1 MSQQQPPPP
10 QPETIIIECSGANSI
25 RQTDQ
30 NDEWE
35 VSIPPTIIEKGDEIS
50 VNQSFLEA
58 RGTSTE
64 ILEFSSSGLNQNNSQ
79 KIYFEYYAN
88 DCGTND
94 MNKGRDWNNFQ
105 FPIATGLHESG
116 KTYKP
121 NQAFRYDRLLD
132 NSTIFANG
140 NGFQRTVR
148 GVQYE
153 SIKPTAADPRV
164 ANAYAI
170 DFREDYNV
178 AGVFNSFNAIKEVT
192 AVNPTS
198 YIGETF
204 EIAIAPTPRSG
215 VRTDQQNPNRKD
227 LTLEQMSMTVSDWC
241 INLDAMPYFEMQQNI
256 TTGNVD
262 IMIPHTEANT
272 NYLASIPRGTC
283 IWIDYAPKRRQM
295 SFYTGANKETDAE
308 FSAGGGAAVPGSALG
323 ANGGYRN
330 YNEISNRTQFIK
342 GHFVVYDNNVEG
354 TFFDNAST
362 PSGGGNTDPRGNV
375 NTDYGFAGKKCIGIR
390 FRGGYDSTEHPGI
403 NNRVPFVGF
412 AHHWTQTRGG
422 ITYSILNPNTTLGK
436 TDLNTATVSEAI
448 AINLFIRKSPFYVG
462 SADGQL
468 FDEFNI
474 ELGTFP
480 AAAPGNALEFNKG
493 EYDLTR
499 DASFGFL
506 FPKDPAHPT
515 TVTPYFVGCA
525 KKINTDITQPF
536 QKTDASNPSQ
546 DQQFAVLSGDNL
558 NQSPI
563 SLVDYSTWNAT
574 TPYAPHGFNN
584 EYTLQEPLLGGS
596 TTLTMNFIAP
606 ATFGEKL
613 IMPEANIVVI
623 ARGTEYEEYIALDR
637 LDDQSMNGTGNASI
651 FLSTDPTFPK
661 PYVNNPDRM
670 RFVISQRNLTQNRRL
685 FIGATSFD
693 VPEFSRQYPASWIT
707 KKAAPTPP
715 ATSPVEQ
722 PFDVYE
728 HPPGTT
734 MEWWDFREG
743 LTQSICINHEN
754 YHKALPEG
762 LPILKDT
769 GYWGVNEPSLNDDFP
784 ATYTDGGFYTALL
797 NQNYSTGF
805 SYFLYYNR
813 FAANGGLDSINTL
826 ADSVYRADMVNSE
839 SGQFGINRGGVP
851 MLMLT
856 EAIDQTSHQTT
867 TSLSAEGIEVPES
880 PTLTQQVRASS
891 TSTYALTGT
900 KQFYALFNP
909 HEYVWN
915 MRFTEKWESGMLNV
929 NPDMNASETTSLPA
943 PGTVQFTH
951 TTHSRNFYVFS
962 PDSFDMINFSDKTL
976 KHVTKQGINSYCGYI
991 PYINSVEVETPKDY
1005 MTPDDLSN
1013 FWTEQL
1019 HKAKDIVCLLDGT
1032 TLKGSAARGLIQN
1045 ECLSAIYGSWGK
1057 NNQPTP
1063 NGLARDG
1070 VTFPFTNGYALGS
1083 VIFIDGHKQPND
1095 WNYTGTNKD
1104 FPTTMADINFP
1115 IYPRSPE
1122 SLIHL
1127 WGQNEPFQLP
1137 EYTQQFQTVWDNA
1150 GVIQTSATLRPIV
1163 KYFYGSYPV
1172 APSGI
1177 CDNTATS
1184 YVLPADGEGF
1194 TNVLPTSANY
1204 NPKLKAN
1211 LNYVSTAPIVP
1222 GTADKGNKSVQAYS
1236 LVPEVDPYL
1245 PPAGTATGDLYGL
1258 WCAPGDLDQ
1267 PFSGADNPDGGQRED
1282 PIYRETSVYPLEYY
1296 KDAARFRYLQFSQYV
1311 GSDNFTLT
1319 FNTEVSA
1326 FEYQFLHQPFATT
1339 FSLDGGVESGG
1350 DNAVR
1355 VFDNIPD
1362 ELDNW
1367 EKYSGLNVRNW
1378 ATPLLERGEFNF
1390 NDIQNT
1396 PAFISQLYPG
1406 GINPETD
1413 MDSTGDAFMSKL
1425 GYTEAQYDP
1434 RIGSLVKG
1442 TIGIGADASRPQSYA
1457 YVPNGTTGADI
1468 DVADAIINTSFA
1480 AEDNPDAE
1488 AHGGVG
1494 QLMFYPSSIDDN
1506 KNQLSTSGVRYD
1518 YSFTQFGQR
1527 GGLKTNSHNK
1537 AMGFPNLV
1545 GTPAVKDTQT
1555 FPRTLNPDGEQRS
1568 GYTIEIGSSPIRA
1581 KNLPI
1586 KLTDG
1591 YYFILCPTLI
1601 DDPQFYIS
1609 ANNGS
1614 VIPAIAI
1621 VSKTYV
1627 SGDFYTTFQSPI
1639 TFYAKKQK
1647 VITSIKIQIRNS
1659 SMGVPSNLGANSS
1672 VIFSIRRF
1680 APTVY
1685 STPLSTSQSQTL
1697 AYKQIEQEQK
1707 AMPKS
1712 HTSVLQDFLALGNA
1726 ALVPDPEG
1734 ADYLGG
1740 LVARINQQ
1748 DIPNMTPEARRNFY
1762 ATEAGQTLFR
1772 EVQDTLGVQQTI
1784 QDQDDQP
1791 TGLQTIIL
1799 QRQQE
1804 ALAEAQQARE
1814 ERSSRNVVAQA
1825 NAERDPTAIVQPS
1838 PRTIRRRTSASMLA
1852 IQEAQE
1858 GEQPANPGRTRQL
1871 PPLPEG
1877 VEQEFSGLPV
1887 FLASGQQGL
1896 DMARVLQEGG
1906 FMQGKG
1912 GLGIAASTA
1921 RIAADAEIGKGK
1933 ADFSDSGLAQS
1944 TVPPSYKSRPPLYG
1958 MTGGGGSADGSDVT
1972 ESSGVSVPE
1981 YTSEADSGA
1990 GSTGGAAS
1998 GSGGSGSQGNQVTS
2012 GSGSEIASQ
2021 GSDIASQG
2029 SEDPEV

>member
-1 MSQQQPPPP
+1 MSQLQPPPP

-25 RQTDQ
+25 RQTDE

-94 MNKGRDWNNFQ
+94 MNKGRDWNNFK
-105 FPIATGLHESG
+105 FPIAGGNGLHESG

-140 NGFQRTVR
+140 NGFRRTVR

-164 ANAYAI
+164 ANSSAI

-178 AGVFNSFNAIKEVT
+178 AGIFNSFNAVKEVT
-192 AVNPTS
+192 AVNPTP

-204 EIAIAPTPRSG
+204 ERVVPPAPRTG

-227 LTLEQMSMTVSDWC
+227 LTLEQMALSVSDLC
-241 INLDAMPYFEMQQNI
+241 INLDAMDYFEMQQNI
-256 TTGNVD
+256 ASGNVD

-272 NYLASIPRGTC
+272 NYLAAIPRGTC
-283 IWIDYAPKRRQM
+283 VWIDYAPKRRQM
-295 SFYTGANKETDAE
+295 SFYTGADKETDTD
-308 FSAGGGAAVPGSALG
+308 FLNGGGTPVAGSPLG
-323 ANGGYRN
+323 LNGGYRN
-330 YNEISNRTQFIK
+330 YNELSNRTGFIK

-362 PSGGGNTDPRGNV
+362 PSVGSNTDPRGNV
-375 NTDYGFAGKKCIGIR
+375 NTDYGFAGQKCIGIR
-390 FRGGYDSTEHPGI
+390 FLGGRDGTEHPGI
-403 NNRVPFVGF
+403 NNRTPFVGF

-422 ITYSILNPNTTLGK
+422 DTYSILNPNTTLGK
-436 TDLNTATVSEAI
+436 TDLNTATVNDAI

-462 SADGQL
+462 SADGEL
-468 FDEFNI
+468 FDAFNP

-480 AAAPGNALEFNKG
+480 AAAPGTLLEFNKG

-499 DASFGFL
+499 DAAFGFL

-515 TVTPYFVGCA
+515 TVVPYFVGCA
-525 KKINTDITQPF
+525 KKINTDVNQPY

-546 DQQFAVLSGDNL
+546 DLQFAVLSGDND

-574 TPYAPHGFNN
+574 TPYAPHGFGN
-584 EYTLQEPLLGGS
+584 EYTLQEPLTDSS
-596 TTLTMNFIAP
+596 TTLSMNFIAP
-606 ATFGEKL
+606 PTFGEKL
-613 IMPEANIVVI
+613 IMPESNIVVL
-623 ARGTEYEEYIALDR
+623 ARGTQYEEYIALDR
-637 LDDQSMNGTGNASI
+637 LDDQSMDGTTNASI
-651 FLSTDPTFPK
+651 FLSTDPTNPK

-670 RFVISQRNLTQNRRL
+670 RFRIGQRNLTQNRQL
-685 FIGATSFD
+685 FIGATAENA
-693 VPEFSRQYPASWIT
+693 PQFSRQFVSEWI
-707 KKAAPTPP
+707 KKKPAPTPP
-715 ATSPVEQ
+715 ATVPVEQ

-728 HPPGTT
+728 HPVGTK

-743 LTQSICINHEN
+743 LTQSISINHEN

-769 GYWGVNEPSLNDDFP
+769 GYWGVNEPSINASDFP

-797 NQNYSTGF
+797 KENYSTGF

-813 FAANGGLDSINTL
+813 LAASGGLDTINTL
-826 ADSVYRADMVNSE
+826 ADSVYRADMVDNE

-856 EAIDQTSHQTT
+856 EAIDQTSNQTI
-867 TSLSAEGIEVPES
+867 SRIGISES

-891 TSTYALTGT
+891 TSTHALAGT

-915 MRFTEKWESGMLNV
+915 MKFTDKWESGMLNV
-929 NPDMNASETTSLPA
+929 NADKNASVTRGGF
-943 PGTVQFTH
+943 GTVQFTH
-951 TTHSRNFYVFS
+951 TTHSRNFYIFS
-962 PDSFDMINFSDKTL
+962 PDAFDMIDFTDKTL

-991 PYINSVEVETPKDY
+991 PYINSIEVTTPKDY

-1057 NNQPTP
+1057 NNQPTE

-1083 VIFIDGHKQPND
+1083 VIFIDGHAQPND
-1095 WNYTGTNKD
+1095 WSYSGTNAAYPDLMK
-1104 FPTTMADINFP
+1104 DINFP
-1115 IYPRSPE
+1115 IYPRSPQ
-1122 SLIHL
+1122 SLVHL
-1127 WGQNEPFQLP
+1127 WGQNEAFQLP
-1137 EYTQQFQTVWDNA
+1137 DYTPRYQTQWDKA
-1150 GVIQTSATLRPIV
+1150 GVIQTSASLSPIV
-1163 KYFYGSYPV
+1163 KYFYGNYPV
-1172 APSGI
+1172 APSGV
-1177 CDNTATS
+1177 CDNTSTS
-1184 YVLPADGEGF
+1184 FNLPANGEGF
-1194 TNVLPTSANY
+1194 NNSLPTSANF
-1204 NPKLKAN
+1204 NPLVKAN
-1211 LNYVSTAPIVP
+1211 LNYTSVTPAVV
-1222 GTADKGNKSVQAYS
+1222 GTADQGNKSVQAYS
-1236 LVPEVDPYL
+1236 IAPE
-1245 PPAGTATGDLYGL
+1245 PAGAYPPPDGTAKGDLYGL

-1267 PFSGADNPDGGQRED
+1267 PFLGTDNTDGGQRED
-1282 PIYRETSVYPLEYY
+1282 PIYRETSMYPLQYY
-1296 KDAARFRYLQFSQYV
+1296 KDAARKRYLQFSQYV

-1396 PAFISQLYPG
+1396 PAFISQLYPD

-1425 GYTEAQYDP
+1425 GYTDAQYNP
-1434 RIGSLVKG
+1434 RTGSLVKG
-1442 TIGIGADASRPQSYA
+1442 TIGIGADTSRPQSYA

-1494 QLMFYPSSIDDN
+1494 QLMFYPSSVDDS
-1506 KNQLSTSGVRYD
+1506 KNQLSSTGVRYD

-1568 GYTIEIGSSPIRA
+1568 GYTIEIGSSPLRA
-1581 KNLPI
+1581 VNLPI

-1639 TFYAKKQK
+1639 TFYAKKRK

-1680 APTVY
+1680 SPTVY
-1685 STPLSTSQSQTL
+1685 STPLTTSQSQTL

-1712 HTSVLQDFLALGNA
+1712 HASVLQDFLALGNA

-1748 DIPNMTPEARRNFY
+1748 DIPNMTPDARRNFY

-1784 QDQDDQP
+1784 QEQDEEPSD
-1791 TGLQTIIL
+1791 LQTIIL

-1804 ALAEAQQARE
+1804 AVAESAAR
-1814 ERSSRNVVAQA
+1814 RIATTQRHLTATA
-1825 NAERDPTAIVQPS
+1825 NAEIDPTAILQPTKTQYGMDMTTLQ
-1838 PRTIRRRTSASMLA
+1838 PRRRT
-1852 IQEAQE
+1852 EAERLIE
-1858 GEQPANPGRTRQL
+1858 GTQQPAEAIRG
-1871 PPLPEG
+1871 G
-1877 VEQEFSGLPV
+1877 G
-1887 FLASGQQGL
+1887 
-1896 DMARVLQEGG
+1896 ARVE
-1906 FMQGKG
+1906 
-1912 GLGIAASTA
+1912 IAP
-1921 RIAADAEIGKGK
+1921 DAFAGV
-1933 ADFSDSGLAQS
+1933 AL
-1944 TVPPSYKSRPPLYG
+1944 
-1958 MTGGGGSADGSDVT
+1958 GGGGKGSSVNSDSAYQTGSGT
-1972 ESSGVSVPE
+1972 SGGSAGQ
-1981 YTSEADSGA
+1981 TQDTASFGT
-1990 GSTGGAAS
+1990 GSTGT
-1998 GSGGSGSQGNQVTS
+1998 QDDNPDV
-2012 GSGSEIASQ
+2012 
-2021 GSDIASQG
+2021 
-2029 SEDPEV
+2029 V